1 VGRSKYSESPEFPS
15 VGLRLRAEITNH
27 RGNSTVFKPCR
38 KHCLKH
44 CLTCFMRS
52 IDAFDRAFGREFDR
66 AFGREIG
73 RAFGREIGS
82 VRGQHRAS
90 HMGVI

>member
-1 VGRSKYSESPEFPS
+1 VRRSKYSEFSEFPS
-15 VGLRLRAEITNH
+15 VDLRLKAKITNH
-27 RGNSTVFKPCR
+27 RGNSTVLKPCR

-52 IDAFDRAFGREFDR
+52 IDAFDRAFGREFGR

-73 RAFGREIGS
+73 RASR
-82 VRGQHRAS
+82 
-90 HMGVI
+90 